1 MTLAR
6 TAASYGA
13 LYANRARVVGLR
25 REGER
30 VTSARV
36 VDLENG
42 RELAV
47 RARQV
52 LNATGVW
59 TDETQALANSRGQ
72 LHVRASKGVHLLV
85 PRDRIASS
93 SGLLLSTATSV
104 LFVIPWGR
112 HWVVGTTDTD
122 WDLDTSHPAVSAADT
137 AYLLERV
144 NRVLASPL
152 APADVVGVYA
162 GLRLLLAGE
171 SDQTS
176 KLSREHLVGHPV
188 PGLVVVAGGKYTT
201 YRVMAKDAVDA
212 AVRAMDV
219 VATGCVRV
227 PLVGAD
233 GWSVLWNRRHV
244 LSPRR
249 CPARTTPSGRG
260 GLRRVERRRPAS
272 RRRPGPPDPH
282 LDRVRGPGG
291 GSRTG
296 RRETH
301 RRGARLEHQ
310 QRVREIEH
318 HEKRVSAER
327 DAQRQPNDETADA
340 ARLGAP
346 DIVPLG

>member
-13 LYANRARVVGLR
+13 LCANRARVIGLL

-30 VTSARV
+30 VTGARV

-59 TDETQALANSRGQ
+59 TDETQALANSHGQ
-72 LHVRASKGVHLLV
+72 LHVRASKGVDLLV

-93 SGLLLSTATSV
+93 AGLLLSTATSV

-112 HWVVGTTDTD
+112 HWLVGTTDTD

-137 AYLLERV
+137 AYLLEQV

-162 GLRLLLAGE
+162 GLRPLLAGE
-171 SDQTS
+171 SDPTS

-188 PGLVVVAGGKYTT
+188 PGLVVVAGGKFTT

-249 CPARTTPSGRG
+249 CPARTTPCGPRWSTP
-260 GLRRVERRRPAS
+260 RRTRAPCISTTAW
-272 RRRPGPPDPH
+272 PPDPH
-282 LDRVRGPGG
+282 FDRVLGPGG
-291 GSRTG
+291 GPRTG

-318 HEKRVSAER
+318 HEKRVSAKR

-340 ARLGAP
+340 ARLGGP